1 MVVAQDDLPES
12 KAPPATEEQRT
23 DGPNRGWDH
32 AGTRGAESHTPQNP
46 LNSADVPAALKPGNT
61 NELMNLGDDDDDAW
75 DEATEQPPGE
85 NASSRLQQIPDVLK
99 PDGDRSAT
107 NPFVKRKP
115 VAQASGTLTTDA
127 FSKLDIGDTGS
138 STNPWQQAIDS
149 NSGSAG
155 QPTPQPR
162 PVTAE
167 GVESDPWEANDNPPL
182 TQPNLSSKSPVL
194 ISLNPE
200 DDVSSAWKEEAHRA
214 GDKAVMEPPPPEIAA
229 AGEAARIDGWSLI
242 DQDTPSHPPTSAHA
256 DGNPGDLKPPL
267 PSRSTGLRQKWVPS
281 RQAVD
286 AKSETY
292 QIKNIRWHDPSS
304 DKNPRASPILIQNE
318 NGPCPLV
325 ALVNALTMTT
335 PADGPETT
343 LVEILRP
350 REQISLDLLLKAVF
364 DELMSPRRTG
374 SEAALPDVSDLYA
387 FLQSLHTGMNV
398 NPRFVPTPEM
408 AKAYKRTSLTHL
420 HPTERGH
427 LIPGT
432 FENTTEMGLYATF
445 SIPLIHGWLPARSD
459 PVYGAMER
467 RAASYE
473 DVQNLL
479 FCEEELTDKL
489 SSHQGLTEDEQQLYQ
504 DIMTIKMFLDSS
516 ATQLTAWG
524 IEVMRKAMRPGTF
537 AILFR
542 NDHFSTLYC
551 HPDTLQLLS
560 LVTDAGYHKHEEV
573 VWESLVDVTG
583 EHAEYLSGDCR
594 VVGSSGEAGPGSSDD
609 GVSSTGDRSG
619 GDWTTVRDKRGKNRR
634 EDAEATTLS
643 PHEQEDRDLAL
654 ALQLQEEEDQRHR
667 EEQSRRQREG
677 ILSERRSPNSYS
689 VPVSLSGT
697 TQSRR
702 PSPSHRQTV
711 PQQQVV
717 RPLVPRHRPGVT
729 RRAESNGED
738 APPPSYE
745 QAAQDP
751 AYVPPAGHPNHSQS
765 SIATSTH
772 TTGVSG
778 PGLGNAQSTQST
790 QSTHGQRTWM
800 NQPPRRRHVN
810 NGATGGGRDRN
821 CVAM

>member
-23 DGPNRGWDH
+23 DEPNR
-32 AGTRGAESHTPQNP
+32 AESRTPQNP
-46 LNSADVPAALKPGNT
+46 LNPADVPAALEPGNT
-61 NELMNLGDDDDDAW
+61 NELMNFGDDDAW
-75 DEATEQPPGE
+75 NEATGQPPGGT
-85 NASSRLQQIPDVLK
+85 ASSRLRLQQVPDVLK
-99 PDGDRSAT
+99 PGGDRSAT

-127 FSKLDIGDTGS
+127 FSKLDISDTGS
-138 STNPWQQAIDS
+138 STNPWQQAIDP
-149 NSGSAG
+149 NSGPAG

-167 GVESDPWEANDNPPL
+167 GVESDPWAANNNPPL
-182 TQPNLSSKSPVL
+182 TQPNLPSKSPVL
-194 ISLNPE
+194 ISPNPE
-200 DDVSSAWKEEAHRA
+200 DGVPSAWKEVAHKA
-214 GDKAVMEPPPPEIAA
+214 GDKAVVEPPPPENAA
-229 AGEAARIDGWSLI
+229 AGQAARIDDWSLI
-242 DQDTPSHPPTSAHA
+242 DQDSPSHPPTSAHA
-256 DGNPGDLKPPL
+256 DGTPGDLKPPL

-292 QIKNIRWHDPSS
+292 QIKNIQWHDPSS

-398 NPRFVPTPEM
+398 NPRFIPTPEM
-408 AKAYKRTSLTHL
+408 EKAYKRTSLTHL
-420 HPTERGH
+420 HPTERGN

-432 FENTTEMGLYATF
+432 FENTTEMSLYATF

-459 PVYGAMER
+459 PVYSAMER

-479 FCEEELTDKL
+479 FCEEELTNKL

-560 LVTDAGYHKHEEV
+560 LVTDAGYHKHEKV

-594 VVGSSGEAGPGSSDD
+594 VVGSSSEAGPGPSD
-609 GVSSTGDRSG
+609 GVSSTADRSR
-619 GDWTTVRDKRGKNRR
+619 GDWTTVRDKRGKNIR

-667 EEQSRRQREG
+667 EERSRRQREG

-702 PSPSHRQTV
+702 SSPSHQQTA

-717 RPLVPRHRPGVT
+717 RPLVPRRRPGVT

-790 QSTHGQRTWM
+790 HGQRTWM
-800 NQPPRRRHVN
+800 NQPPRRQHVN